1 MRSTSVSAVL
11 YVVHCISGADVPPN
25 QGCLRPVKIIAH
37 EASLINP
44 EPQHGVAGGNVE
56 TSQRITDVLLA
67 APWPRPCPS
76 SSLPPVRAL

>member
-1 MRSTSVSAVL
+1 M
-11 YVVHCISGADVPPN
+11 VHCISGADVPPN
-25 QGCLRPVKIIAH
+25 QGCLRPVKIIAP

-67 APWPRPCPS
+67 AMAQA
-76 SSLPPVRAL
+76 LPPAHPLPPARAL